1 MFEPTP
7 DLAANDGPVHIG
19 FLMMPDYTMI
29 TFANAVA
36 VLRMANRKGQQE
48 LYRWSV
54 LTMDGHAVRS
64 SDGLELKPDYSV
76 ADAAGLDLLFV
87 CGGYKI
93 EHQCAE
99 PVLDYLRQ
107 VARRN
112 IPVGA
117 MCTGS
122 YLLAAAGLLDGYR
135 CTIHWENLSSLR
147 ERFPQ
152 LTVTSTLFVLD
163 RNRLTCSGGVSSMD
177 MFLSIVA
184 RLHGAKLVQEISE
197 QFTTERVR
205 TEEDTQRVPLR
216 YLIGVNQPKLMD
228 AVVLM
233 EANIEEPL
241 SLDDM
246 ASYLLISRRQLER
259 LFQKNLH
266 CSPSRYYLEL
276 RLNRARQLLLQT
288 NMPIIDVAIS
298 CGFSTS
304 PHFSKCYSGQYG
316 KPPRAERTAP
326 ALVASM

>member
-1 MFEPTP
+1 MFEPNQ

-19 FLMMPDYTMI
+19 FLMMPHYTLI

-36 VLRMANRKGQQE
+36 VLRMANLKAQQE

-54 LTMDGHAVRS
+54 LTMDGQAVCS
-64 SDGLELKPDYSV
+64 SDGLELKPDSSV
-76 ADAAGLDLLFV
+76 ADSEALHMLFV

-93 EHQCAE
+93 ENQSAE
-99 PVLDYLRQ
+99 PVLDYLRAMSRQ
-107 VARRN
+107 N
-112 IPVGA
+112 IPMGA
-117 MCTGS
+117 MCTGA
-122 YLLAAAGLLDGYR
+122 YLLAAAGLLNGYR

-152 LTVTSTLFVLD
+152 ITATSTLFVLD

-177 MFLSIVA
+177 MFLSIVS

-197 QFTTERVR
+197 QFTHERVR
-205 TEEDTQRVPLR
+205 TEEDSQRVPLR

-246 ASYLLISRRQLER
+246 ASYLTVSRRQLER

-288 NMPIIDVAIS
+288 SMPIIDVAIS

-326 ALVASM
+326 ALVGSM

>member
-1 MFEPTP
+1 MFDPSPALT
-7 DLAANDGPVHIG
+7 ANDGPVHIG

-36 VLRMANRKGQQE
+36 ALRMANRKGQQE
-48 LYRWSV
+48 FYRWSV
-54 LTMDGHAVRS
+54 LTMDGSAVTS
-64 SDGLELKPDYSV
+64 SDGLELKPDSSV
-76 ADAAGLDLLFV
+76 AETDELHILFV

-93 EHQCAE
+93 EEQCAE
-99 PVLDYLRQ
+99 PVLDYLRHM
-107 VARRN
+107 ARRN
-112 IPVGA
+112 IPIGG

-122 YLLAAAGLLDGYR
+122 YLLAKAGLLDGYR
-135 CTIHWENLSSLR
+135 CTIHWENLSSFR
-147 ERFPQ
+147 EQFPQ
-152 LTVTSTLFVLD
+152 LAVTSSLFVLD

-177 MFLSIVA
+177 MILSIVS
-184 RLHGAKLVQEISE
+184 RLHGPKLVQEISE
-197 QFTTERVR
+197 QFAHERVR
-205 TEEDTQRVPLR
+205 TEADAQRVPLR
-216 YLIGVNQPKLMD
+216 YLIGLNQPKLMD

-246 ASYLLISRRQLER
+246 ANYLAISRRQLER
-259 LFQKNLH
+259 LFQKNLNY
-266 CSPSRYYLEL
+266 SPSRYYLEL

-316 KPPRAERTAP
+316 KPPRSERMAP
-326 ALVASM
+326 ALVGCM

>member
-1 MFEPTP
+1 MFEPSQ

-19 FLMMPDYTMI
+19 FLMMPHYTLI

-36 VLRMANRKGQQE
+36 VLRMANLKAQQE

-54 LTMDGHAVRS
+54 LTMDGQAVCS
-64 SDGLELKPDYSV
+64 SDGLELKPDCSV
-76 ADAAGLDLLFV
+76 AESEALHMLFV

-93 EHQCAE
+93 EHQSAE
-99 PVLDYLRQ
+99 PVLDYLRCMSRQ
-107 VARRN
+107 H
-112 IPVGA
+112 IPMGG
-117 MCTGS
+117 MCTGA
-122 YLLAAAGLLDGYR
+122 YLLAAAGLLNGYR

-152 LTVTSTLFVLD
+152 ITATSSLFVLD

-177 MFLSIVA
+177 MFLSIVS

-197 QFTTERVR
+197 QFAHERVR
-205 TEEDTQRVPLR
+205 TEEDAQRVPLR

-246 ASYLLISRRQLER
+246 ASYLTVSRRQLER

-288 NMPIIDVAIS
+288 SMPIIDVAIS

-316 KPPRAERTAP
+316 KPPRAERIAP
-326 ALVASM
+326 ALVGSM